1 MFDFE
6 AGLRPRVAVI
16 AKVLKWTTISNDPPV
31 LKVAEDFDSVI
42 VSSHLKDA
50 NGTVHVA
57 VPAVVARPQVL
68 KEPALVHPQE
78 PSAKR
83 RRRT

>member
-6 AGLRPRVAVI
+6 AGLRTRVAVS
-16 AKVLKWTTISNDPPV
+16 AKVLNDPPV

-42 VSSHLKDA
+42 ASSHSNDA
-50 NGTVHVA
+50 NGTVHV
-57 VPAVVARPQVL
+57 VVSVVVTRPQVL
-68 KEPALVHPQE
+68 KEPVLVHPQE

-83 RRRT
+83 RPRT